1 MLVDADIEAMQFVSR
16 TVLVEAK
23 RLSSVPAA
31 RAAVAMPGAA
41 TAAAMARADKRLSS
55 AIGELAAGVTA
66 TAVSVEASAV
76 GYDAVETANAARLG
90 GVTNGGL

>member
-1 MLVDADIEAMQFVSR
+1 MQFVGR
-16 TVLVEAK
+16 TVLVEAE
-23 RLSSVPAA
+23 RLTAVPAA
-31 RAAVAMPGAA
+31 RASGTMPGAA

-76 GYDAVETANAARLG
+76 GYDVVDSANAARLG

>member
-16 TVLVEAK
+16 TVLAEAE
-23 RLSSVPAA
+23 RFTAVPAA
-31 RAAVAMPGAA
+31 RAAVAMPGGA
-41 TAAAMARADKRLSS
+41 TAAAMARAGKRLSS

-76 GYDAVETANAARLG
+76 GYDVADSANAARLG